1 MDHLCLVF
9 VMISSLLITALWS
22 AAEKRLTDWPS
33 SVAFICIC
41 VTFLCSILG
50 QVWYLIVSTHDL
62 CTFLTFII
70 R

>member
-1 MDHLCLVF
+1 MYHLCLVF

-41 VTFLCSILG
+41 VTF
-50 QVWYLIVSTHDL
+50 YAVSWARCGTL
-62 CTFLTFII
+62 LYRLMIFAPFLLL
-70 R
+70 